1 MKYMISSVV
10 VLMGILSANNSFAYI
25 DPGTAGAVA
34 GGIGVGAAA
43 VFAFFGSL
51 AIAAMIK
58 VKKLWHWNIFGKMII
73 VLSVLTLIGLIWVT
87 ISFFIG

>member
-1 MKYMISSVV
+1 MKYIIILLLVV
-10 VLMGILSANNSFAYI
+10 VGVVSAQDSIAYI

-34 GGIGVGAAA
+34 GGIGAGVGV

-58 VKKLWHWNIFGKMII
+58 IKKLWHWNFFGKIII
-73 VLSVLTLIGLIWVT
+73 VASVITLIALAYFA

>member
-1 MKYMISSVV
+1 MKYSLIA
-10 VLMGILSANNSFAYI
+10 LIAIFGITVANQSFAYI

-34 GGIGVGAAA
+34 GGLGVGVGA

-58 VKKLWHWNIFGKMII
+58 MKKLWHWNFFGKIMI
-73 VLSVLTLIGLIWVT
+73 VVAVT
-87 ISFFIG
+87 ILIALTYFAVSFFIW